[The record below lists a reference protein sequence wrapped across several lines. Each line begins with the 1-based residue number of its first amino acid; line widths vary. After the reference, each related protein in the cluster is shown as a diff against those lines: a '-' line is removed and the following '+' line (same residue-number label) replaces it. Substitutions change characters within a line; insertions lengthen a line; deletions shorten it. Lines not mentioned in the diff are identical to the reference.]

1 MTETLVHVTT
11 LEQWK
16 SVLDIW
22 FKQGYVWIDGTKE
35 YVGRI
40 FENGGRFLS
49 LVDDITYS
57 YSVDNPSSRPFIEY
71 DEFIVRQ
78 REGNKMKTYYVT
90 REQLDLIEELK
101 SLPNPLVAIMQKKYG
116 METIYNELPAVSD
129 REWLRYLGGVET
141 IEFKVKE
148 PLYRLWRIDD
158 NGDMVYMKF
167 NGLGTPDWT
176 GAKDYAFTAPLEE
189 IKKHKTI
196 SWEIEEV
203 EE

>member
-1 MTETLVHVTT
+1 MTETLVHVTS
-11 LEQWK
+11 LAQWK

-22 FKQGYVWIDGTKE
+22 FKQGYAWIDGTKE

-57 YSVDNPSSRPFIEY
+57 FSVDNPSARPFMEY

-129 REWLRYLGGVET
+129 REWLRYLGGDET

-148 PLYRLWRIDD
+148 TLYRLWRIDKEHD
-158 NGDMVYMKF
+158 KVYMWLTPAG
-167 NGLGTPDWT
+167 NPDWT
-176 GAKDYAFTAPLEE
+176 INEDLAFTAPLEE

-203 EE
+203 K